1 MARENDEICQIL
13 GRALGYPWFKD
24 DQMNFPGATEAN
36 GVCVGDHVAVT
47 LAMEAARKITAAPKR
62 AFEELTAKTYGELV
76 SDALLEVKADPGSFV
91 VGDAEYSALVD
102 AAVLRRL
109 QAFAAPVA
117 PAWRQIDTAPHDG
130 TVIDLYD
137 TQLGRIPD
145 CYWGV
150 PHHSCG
156 EAGKYCDDDWHREN
170 DPGWVDS
177 TFNERV
183 GQNVTHWQPLPAA
196 PGTQGGPDHG

>member
-1 MARENDEICQIL
+1 MSEI
-13 GRALGYPWFKD
+13 
-24 DQMNFPGATEAN
+24 NFPISVQHKAISGGKSITLFQDKDGNRIDLTGEQI
-36 GVCVGDHVAVT
+36 VT
-47 LAMEAARKITAAPKR
+47 LLNAAALNAAPKR
-62 AFEELTAKTYGELV
+62 AFAELTAKTYGELV

-183 GQNVTHWQPLPAA
+183 GQNVTHWVPCPAA
-196 PGTQGGPDHG
+196 PDAGGNDDA